1 VLTTAMPPEGQFSS
15 EMATNTDTEDWR
27 NQGLE
32 EKSPKA
38 ELQPWPEEW
47 TESSSYAC
55 LFREFQ
61 KWTYSY
67 MNPLLRKGSKQ
78 TLEDGTHLKE
88 DDLFA
93 VPRSMKSE
101 YLVLLFK

>member
-1 VLTTAMPPEGQFSS
+1 MPPEGQYST
-15 EMATNTDTEDWR
+15 EMATTDTEDWR
-27 NQGLE
+27 NQGRE
-32 EKSPKA
+32 EKAPKA

-47 TESSSYAC
+47 TEGSSCAY

-67 MNPLLRKGSKQ
+67 MNPLLRKGGKQ
-78 TLEDGTHLKE
+78 TLDDGTHLTE
-88 DDLFA
+88 DDMFD

>member
-1 VLTTAMPPEGQFSS
+1 MPPEGQFSS
-15 EMATNTDTEDWR
+15 SEMAATTDAEDLR
-27 NQGLE
+27 TRGLE
-32 EKSPKA
+32 DKSPKA

-47 TESSSYAC
+47 TEGSSYAC
-55 LFREFQ
+55 LLREFQ
-61 KWTYSY
+61 KWSYSY

-78 TLEDGTHLKE
+78 TLEDGTHIKE

-101 YLVLLFK
+101 YLALIFK

>member
-1 VLTTAMPPEGQFSS
+1 MPPDQGRFPS
-15 EMATNTDTEDWR
+15 EMAATTDTEDWR

-38 ELQPWPEEW
+38 ELQPWPEESK
-47 TESSSYAC
+47 EGNSYDC

-67 MNPLLRKGSKQ
+67 MDPLLRKGSKQ
-78 TLEDGTHLKE
+78 TLEDGTHLTE
-88 DDLFA
+88 GDLFA

-101 YLVLLFK
+101 YLVVLFK